1 MKLRF
6 TAFILIHLGM
16 SLSFCEAQNIEDY
29 FGQAVDSITDLPDC
43 NEFTVD
49 AERNLLFVDSEKGIL
64 YKYFAL
70 NHYDSLITIGGKGNR
85 SEGFLNPSH
94 LSVQNRQTLY
104 LLDDASQRIVV
115 LSPSFRLLNSVDF
128 LSLSGLDNQSE
139 SLYPIS
145 FDVSGIGELFIL
157 NQWDNKV
164 YKRNDRGQ
172 TERSFG
178 GLDYAEGS
186 LYDPDKVQVNEQSQ
200 VFVSETKHQRLK
212 VFDLYGRF
220 RFTINTETSFKWDDF
235 VVRGDLLFCW
245 GENKLYWQ
253 QLSSGQYGEILVP
266 GINSLALDRENLY
279 LLKENTVHLYRFNDK

>member
-253 QLSSGQYGEILVP
+253 HLSSGQYGQILVRKLTDY
-266 GINSLALDRENLY
+266 GL
-279 LLKENTVHLYRFNDK
+279 